1 MDITSL
7 HNYMKIL
14 LIIPDGLGDRP
25 APELDGQTPL
35 EAAHTPNMDRLAD
48 AGINGMYSVFGPGIP
63 VGSPIAIHVMFG
75 YAPEDFPDRGVLL
88 SVARGLE
95 TNYDDVV
102 LAARFA
108 SAVPENG
115 TLRLL
120 DRFIRGE
127 EEACEALAKEISY
140 YEYDGLTF
148 RYTYCG
154 KGDGNLFISGG
165 ASPHITDSDP
175 LGLDL
180 PVLKIEPLESS
191 KDPSAAQKTAI
202 ALNRYLSW
210 AHDRMNNHPVTCQR
224 QAAGEKPINFLITK
238 WSGKRT
244 KLEPFIERYGLRAA
258 SIPDEEVVKGIVSE
272 MGIHTIDLPR
282 IMDAE
287 KDVKDRLEVAEKLF
301 AEGYEFVHLH
311 TKEPDFTSHWNDPV
325 KTKESLEAWDKGFA
339 DYWRRFGGN
348 EDLLTIL
355 TSDHTTPSKWQDLKP
370 GDFNDQHSGE
380 PCSMTIVG
388 RHVRRD
394 HVDRIGERPA
404 ATGGLGLVRGGEL
417 MDLILALTD
426 RTNLYG
432 MRPTPRPRKY
442 RPTDIK
448 PFQILPD

>member
-1 MDITSL
+1 
-7 HNYMKIL
+7 MKIL

-25 APELDGQTPL
+25 APELDGRTPL

-48 AGINGMYSVFGPGIP
+48 AGINGLYSVFGPGIP

-108 SAVPENG
+108 SAAPQNG

-120 DRFIRGE
+120 DRFMRGR

-140 YEYDGLTF
+140 YESDGLTF

-165 ASPHITDSDP
+165 ASADVTDSDP

-180 PVLKIEPLESS
+180 PVLKVEPLEGST
-191 KDPSAAQKTAI
+191 DPDAARKTAV
-202 ALNRYLSW
+202 ALNKYLSW
-210 AHDRMNNHPVTCQR
+210 AYGKMRDHP
-224 QAAGEKPINFLITK
+224 AASGENPANFLITK
-238 WSGKRT
+238 WSGKRK
-244 KLEPFIERYGLRAA
+244 KLEPFVDRYGLKAA
-258 SIPDEEVVKGIVSE
+258 SIPDEEVVKGVVSE
-272 MGIHTIDLPR
+272 MGINTVDLPR

-287 KDVKDRLEVAEKLF
+287 EDVKDRLEVAEKLF

-325 KTKESLEAWDKGFA
+325 KTKEALEAWDRGFA
-339 DYWRRFGGN
+339 DYWERFGGN

-355 TSDHTTPSKWQDLKP
+355 TSDHTTPSKWQGLKP

-380 PCSMTIVG
+380 PCSMTIAG

-394 HVDRIGERPA
+394 HVDKMGERPA
-404 ATGGLGLVRGGEL
+404 ATGGLGLVRGAEL
-417 MDLILALTD
+417 MDLVLALTD

-442 RPTDIK
+442 RPTDIE
-448 PFQILPD
+448 PFRITTD